1 MPDES
6 LIANKREFY
15 KSTWGHINHM
25 LISES
30 FFMVT
35 WTSYECPDRI
45 IGYAAIWK
53 GRKLIKPKGY
63 SEHKESNSSLSLTKK
78 LNATELKMTIS
89 PIFVSWLLDS
99 PGYYQFHLLIWN
111 MTRVWEEESI
121 ISLKIFFPLIILCQL
136 CWVLVHQLKWKD

>member
-35 WTSYECPDRI
+35 WASYECPDRI

-63 SEHKESNSSLSLTKK
+63 SEHKEQLSSLSLTMP

-89 PIFVSWLLDS
+89 PIDLYPYDSQTQPVTINSIFWYGIWLGCMRIRKYPIAKDILPIDK
-99 PGYYQFHLLIWN
+99 YYASCVGFWYTN
-111 MTRVWEEESI
+111 
-121 ISLKIFFPLIILCQL
+121 
-136 CWVLVHQLKWKD
+136 